1 MKGQWRFLCSCIISE
16 AAVSLNERMVSSTP
30 GFFERHIVLL
40 YYLYDY
46 LQYCL
51 LNTHK
56 CAHIKDWKH
65 FHLHI
70 VSPWIPRT
78 KGRFTIF
85 PDLNI
90 QIEGKCL
97 ADPFFPLNMYVCV
110 SEKKLTHASPPQ
122 CFQYLN
128 VPYFSKAARLVL
140 SLTLKAKA
148 QVFDVNSHL
157 ITYFRN

>member
-1 MKGQWRFLCSCIISE
+1 MCIYKRLE
-16 AAVSLNERMVSSTP
+16 AFSSA
-30 GFFERHIVLL
+30 
-40 YYLYDY
+40 
-46 LQYCL
+46 YCL
-51 LNTHK
+51 PLDTQ
-56 CAHIKDWKH
+56 D
-65 FHLHI
+65 
-70 VSPWIPRT
+70 

-122 CFQYLN
+122 CLQYLN

-140 SLTLKAKA
+140 SLTLKAKV